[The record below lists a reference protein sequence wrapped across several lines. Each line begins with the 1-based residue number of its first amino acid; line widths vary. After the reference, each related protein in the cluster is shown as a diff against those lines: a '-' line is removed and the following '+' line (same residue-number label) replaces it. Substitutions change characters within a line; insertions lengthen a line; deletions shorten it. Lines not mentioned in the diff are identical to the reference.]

1 MSKLIPI
8 FLILFLIGTANA
20 LNITLSDITL
30 GKQIKVLVYDSQG
43 HLIGEYNST
52 DTITNLSADK
62 DYIFVFK
69 PAPQDWFNNPLNA
82 LELFKASIPPA
93 LSYVL
98 FLAVI
103 LATVYLIKK
112 AILG

>member
-1 MSKLIPI
+1 MRILLIV
-8 FLILFLIGTANA
+8 FLILFLGTVNA

-30 GKQIKVLVYDSQG
+30 GKQIKVLVYDSKG
-43 HLIGEYNST
+43 NLVGEYNST
-52 DTITNLSADK
+52 DTITLNTTS

-69 PAPQDWFNNPLNA
+69 PSSSDWFNNPLNA
-82 LELFKASIPPA
+82 LELFKLSVPPT

-98 FLAVI
+98 FLSVI

-112 AILG
+112 VIVG